1 MASRVRLICLAFL
14 AILLSACD
22 SAEDLVNRRLPPV
35 PVEQHRAAVIQAAQ
49 TAIAGLDE
57 ANAGFSLR
65 IEDIAA
71 TLNASGFAERLGV
84 GQLKLRGDRQ
94 LILAE
99 MDVARTFSDS
109 DFPELDEN
117 TKRQIA
123 AMKPE
128 IKGRI
133 TFGLGLAS
141 SHAPSEDG
149 RVAIGLRLLPLFRNV
164 EVERLALT
172 GELDVDVVVTMMNRL
187 ADRVSYEL
195 SRSEVAKVSFPTRV
209 DLAFKNADGVQE
221 KITATEKP
229 VSSPVIARSEAWLVD
244 ADSVTFIA
252 ELAPVGTP
260 AGLSSGNADYAQLR
274 TEFTEKLM
282 QGLGVADAASA
293 NWVAVSKKLVA
304 SLVNGAVEQRQ
315 PCIKAKAVL
324 PGLPF
329 SNKVEIP
336 DNTEM
341 DCTPRIDCTPRRDCG
356 GDNHCV
362 QADDCKATRDCQV
375 CALGACFNDPACER
389 IKANTTY
396 NCEVR
401 RAARKLECERI
412 GAPAKAACETER
424 AAEQASCETQKSSRR
439 LTCEAGRQGLE
450 KVAGTGTLANLA
462 GAVGG
467 SVDISICIK
476 NFAVN
481 PSLERLEAWAS
492 IGGEGA
498 VDLGI
503 KYIPEGIAGY
513 FTCHFPW
520 TEDKHI
526 KVMLT
531 EQSAKIDA
539 ALVLDGTTSDVTL
552 RADIK
557 TSALAAPL
565 RPNPRD
571 LLLESYAMRTS
582 CAPVDAM
589 LHEMTLDVTQSV
601 PKIDGDFKLPGEGRA
616 LVLTL
621 EPATFLVGGT
631 NVVAK
636 SATVSNSQALILND
650 DRSSVP
656 AN

>member
-1 MASRVRLICLAFL
+1 M
-14 AILLSACD
+14 
-22 SAEDLVNRRLPPV
+22 
-35 PVEQHRAAVIQAAQ
+35 PVEPQRAAVIQAIQ
-49 TAIAGLDE
+49 KGMAGLDE
-57 ANAGFSLR
+57 ANAGFNLR

-71 TLNASGFAERLGV
+71 TLNANGFTERLNV

-99 MDVARTFSDS
+99 TDVARTFSAEDY
-109 DFPELDEN
+109 PEFDEN
-117 TKRQIA
+117 TKSLIA

-133 TFGLGLAS
+133 SFGLGLAS
-141 SHAPSEDG
+141 SHALSEDG
-149 RVAIGLRLLPLFRNV
+149 RVAIGLRLVPLFRNV
-164 EVERLALT
+164 EVERLALA
-172 GELDVDVVVTMMNRL
+172 GELDVDVVVTLMNRL
-187 ADRVSYEL
+187 ADKVADEL
-195 SRSEVAKVSFPTRV
+195 RRIEVAKASFPTQV

-221 KITATEKP
+221 KITVTKP
-229 VSSPVIARSEAWLVD
+229 VSTPVDVRSEAWLID
-244 ADSVTFIA
+244 GGNVTFIA
-252 ELAPVGTP
+252 ELGS
-260 AGLSSGNADYAQLR
+260 GSSSVASDEVDYAQLQA
-274 TEFTEKLM
+274 EFAEKLT
-282 QGLGVADAASA
+282 QGLGVTDMASA
-293 NWVAVSKKLVA
+293 NWIATGKKLVA
-304 SLVNGAVEQRQ
+304 QLVNEAVEQRQ
-315 PCIKAKAVL
+315 PCMEAKAFL

-356 GDNHCV
+356 GDNHCE

-401 RAARKLECERI
+401 RATRKLECERI

-424 AAEQASCETQKSSRR
+424 AAEQASCETQKSSKR
-439 LTCEAGRQGLE
+439 LICEAGRQGLE
-450 KVAGTGTLANLA
+450 KSAETGTLAHLA
-462 GAVGG
+462 GAVAG
-467 SVDISICIK
+467 SADVSICIK
-476 NFAVN
+476 NFAVT
-481 PSLERLEAWAS
+481 PSLDRLEASAS
-492 IGGEGA
+492 TGGEGA
-498 VDLGI
+498 VDLGL
-503 KYIPEGIAGY
+503 KYIPQDIASY
-513 FTCHFPW
+513 FTCQFPW
-520 TEDKHI
+520 TDKKI
-526 KVMLT
+526 KIVVAERSTKL
-531 EQSAKIDA
+531 DA
-539 ALVLDGTTSDVTL
+539 ALVLDGTTSDAML

-557 TSALAAPL
+557 TSALAAPMH
-565 RPNPRD
+565 PDPRE
-571 LLLESYAMRTS
+571 LLLASYVMRAS
-582 CAPVDAM
+582 CTPVDAM

-601 PKIDGDFKLPGEGRA
+601 PKIDGDFKLPGESRT

-636 SATVSNSQALILND
+636 SATASNAKALILND

>member
-1 MASRVRLICLAFL
+1 MASRVRLIWLAFL

-35 PVEQHRAAVIQAAQ
+35 PVEPHRAAVIQSAQ

-57 ANAGFSLR
+57 ANAAFNLR

-71 TLNASGFAERLGV
+71 TLNATGFTERLGV
-84 GQLKLRGDRQ
+84 GQMKLRGDRQ

-99 MDVARTFSDS
+99 MDVARTFSGE

-117 TKRQIA
+117 TKGLIA
-123 AMKPE
+123 VMKPE

-164 EVERLALT
+164 EVERLALA
-172 GELDVDVVVTMMNRL
+172 GDLDVDVLVTMMNRL
-187 ADRVSYEL
+187 ADRVSDEL
-195 SRSEVAKVSFPTRV
+195 RRAEVAKASFPTQV

-221 KITATEKP
+221 KITVTEKP
-229 VSSPVIARSEAWLVD
+229 VSSPVNARSEAWLID
-244 ADSVTFIA
+244 GGNVTFIA
-252 ELAPVGTP
+252 ELAPVDTP
-260 AGLSSGNADYAQLR
+260 AGSSSGNADYAQLQ
-274 TEFTEKLM
+274 TEFTEKLT
-282 QGLGVADAASA
+282 QGLGVADAASG
-293 NWVAVSKKLVA
+293 NWIATSKKLVA
-304 SLVNGAVEQRQ
+304 SLVNGAVEQGQ

-341 DCTPRIDCTPRRDCG
+341 DCTPTIDCTARRDCG
-356 GDNHCV
+356 GANLCE
-362 QADDCKATRDCQV
+362 QADDCKSTRDCQV

-389 IKANTTY
+389 IKANTKY

-424 AAEQASCETQKSSRR
+424 AAEQASCETRKSSRR
-439 LTCEAGRQGLE
+439 LTCEAGRQSLE
-450 KVAGTGTLANLA
+450 KLAETGTLANLA
-462 GAVGG
+462 GAVAG
-467 SVDISICIK
+467 SADISICIK
-476 NFAVN
+476 KFAVA
-481 PSLERLEAWAS
+481 PSLERLEAWTS
-492 IGGEGA
+492 IGGEGT
-498 VDLGI
+498 VDLGL
-503 KYIPEGIAGY
+503 KYVPQGIAGY
-513 FTCHFPW
+513 FACNFPW
-520 TEDKHI
+520 TEDKRI
-526 KVMLT
+526 KVVLA
-531 EQSAKIDA
+531 EQSTKLDA
-539 ALVLDGTTSDVTL
+539 ALALDNSTSDAMLT
-552 RADIK
+552 ADIK
-557 TSALAAPL
+557 TSVLAAPMH
-565 RPNPRD
+565 PDPRE

-601 PKIDGDFKLPGEGRA
+601 PKIDGDFKLSGEGRT
-616 LVLTL
+616 LMLTL

-636 SATVSNSQALILND
+636 SAYASNPKAIILND